1 MFINGCSFLTTRPR
15 DNVHTHAGEQ
25 LAKMMD
31 LEVEVNLAN
40 GGRGS
45 KRLMWTTR
53 TWCEKFPEQAE
64 KCFFLIGSSGGN
76 RFDYPTNDGYKKHK
90 FPTMET
96 TWKTWDPNRDSHTT
110 SFIKYLFGLG
120 ADLDQ
125 MTQVESILG
134 LLDLQDYFQNKK
146 LFLGIPMIWKK
157 SLKKLIFSTIKLFL
171 QKAGILIKRST
182 LNLRT
187 KLFVIKASKW
197 KRRKNI
203 ILR

>member
-1 MFINGCSFLTTRPR
+1 MLTNIFINGCSFLTYRPR
-15 DNVHTHAGEQ
+15 DNVNTHCGIE
-25 LAKMMD
+25 LAKSMG
-31 LEVEVNLAN
+31 LELAVNLAN

-53 TWCEKFPEQAE
+53 VWCEKFPEQAE

-110 SFIKYLFGLG
+110 NFIKYLFGLG

-134 LLDLQDYFQNKK
+134 LLDLQDYF
-146 LFLGIPMIWKK
+146 
-157 SLKKLIFSTIKLFL
+157 
-171 QKAGILIKRST
+171 
-182 LNLRT
+182 
-187 KLFVIKASKW
+187 
-197 KRRKNI
+197 
-203 ILR
+203 